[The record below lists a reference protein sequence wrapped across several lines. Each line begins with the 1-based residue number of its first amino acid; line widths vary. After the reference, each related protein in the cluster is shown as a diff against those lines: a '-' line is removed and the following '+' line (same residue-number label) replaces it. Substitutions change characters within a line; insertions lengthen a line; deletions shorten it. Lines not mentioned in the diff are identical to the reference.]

1 MNWLQRR
8 LNNVL
13 SRPEAIAYATA
24 LIAAGVVLG
33 WFLAWKFGVH
43 G

>member
-13 SRPEAIAYATA
+13 SRPEAIGYATSLLA
-24 LIAAGVVLG
+24 VGMALG
-33 WFLAWKFGVH
+33 WLITKYLGDR
-43 G
+43 